1 MIVFNNSLCKDE
13 TAETYKLYKEFQHI
27 YELCISMKA
36 FRILCNYLSLYLK
49 FDNGKGNKQVILSC
63 TCLENINI
71 RQL

>member
-1 MIVFNNSLCKDE
+1 
-13 TAETYKLYKEFQHI
+13 
-27 YELCISMKA
+27 MKA

-49 FDNGKGNKQVILSC
+49 FDNGNDGKGNKQEILSC